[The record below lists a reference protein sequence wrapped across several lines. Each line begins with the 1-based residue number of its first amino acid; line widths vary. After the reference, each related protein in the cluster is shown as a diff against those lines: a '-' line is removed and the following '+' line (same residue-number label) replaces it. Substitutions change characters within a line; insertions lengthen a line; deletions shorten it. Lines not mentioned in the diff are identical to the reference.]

1 MNPNVRGDSHQNLPP
16 PREKKDRRVSAF
28 FYARRKRTRY
38 AHQAGPETECLRIWG
53 SCTDRAN
60 VTPDAAWAGALY
72 MGSLHGS
79 RKLSL
84 SIVQAYATTK
94 DKCHAAPVVPVEWF
108 P

>member
-84 SIVQAYATTK
+84 SIVQA
-94 DKCHAAPVVPVEWF
+94 
-108 P
+108 